1 MDYGNIKIT
10 QHALRVSVFK
20 VWKLMDTIIMEEEEE
35 DYGNIKITQ
44 HALRVSVFKVWKLMD
59 TIIMEEEH
67 YGNVRITQHAK
78 KSVSLQIMETDG
90 HYNYGKR
97 RRWELY
103 TLHKTSLFSCKILHR
118 TFPNNGQM
126 KIG

>member
-20 VWKLMDTIIMEEEEE
+20 VLKLDTKIMEEEEE
-35 DYGNIKITQ
+35 VPSLIN
-44 HALRVSVFKVWKLMD
+44 LMVSVDVKHHVYLL
-59 TIIMEEEH
+59 
-67 YGNVRITQHAK
+67 R
-78 KSVSLQIMETDG
+78 
-90 HYNYGKR
+90 R

-118 TFPNNGQM
+118 TFPNNGQK
-126 KIG
+126 KIS